1 MSVLFGCER
10 AVVVAVML
18 VASCDQG
25 EGLGNVR
32 NGVSWPIL
40 PLRVVARRRGCGWVR
55 GGVAVGGSVAA
66 AV

>member
-1 MSVLFGCER
+1 M
-10 AVVVAVML
+10 VVAVML